1 MWHNHDIALLLVD
14 HFSLGSLRI
23 PFTLKC
29 YFYVC
34 CRSWFG
40 VCGLPWGP
48 GEVPR
53 TSTLVGHVLRHV
65 VVYRSRFAGKN
76 ALIFS
81 ARLLR
86 PGTSLQT
93 VHSPERYI
101 VHLKYSADL
110 DCSAPCLANSTG
122 NRKPSHLV
130 VVAFYCHLVSKKKG
144 IRRWATETEIIYFHF
159 VGKLAQYRFWFS
171 TWMPCF

>member
-1 MWHNHDIALLLVD
+1 M
-14 HFSLGSLRI
+14 
-23 PFTLKC
+23 
-29 YFYVC
+29 YVA
-34 CRSWFG
+34 
-40 VCGLPWGP
+40 GP
-48 GEVPR
+48 G
-53 TSTLVGHVLRHV
+53 LVF
-65 VVYRSRFAGKN
+65 VVYPEALAKFPVPQLWSVMFFAMLLSIGVGSQVKRF
-76 ALIFS
+76 IFS

-159 VGKLAQYRFWFS
+159 VGKLAQYRF
-171 TWMPCF
+171 